1 MNKNLIACMLGIS
14 GLALSA
20 GGCLTNAG
28 EAGDTEPDTSTAE
41 SNVTVC
47 REVEHF
53 DYVRN
58 GAVTHWDV
66 TFEIGTGREFVDERP
81 VGGLDKQY
89 RISPYWSD
97 CPAPNEIVRLTHGTE
112 VLIGIHD
119 CLPDGRQEFHGSD
132 FQRLLVPRV
141 PFITFN
147 CDP

>member
-1 MNKNLIACMLGIS
+1 MNKNLITCVLGIA
-14 GLALSA
+14 GLTIAA
-20 GGCLTNAG
+20 GGCMT
-28 EAGDTEPDTSTAE
+28 EAASEDLRTESVAAD
-41 SNVTVC
+41 VTVC

-58 GAVTHWDV
+58 GAVTHWDH
-66 TFEIGTGREFVDERP
+66 TLELDTGREFNDERP
-81 VGGLDKQY
+81 VGGLDTQY
-89 RISPYWSD
+89 RISPHWSA
-97 CPAPNEIVRLTHGTE
+97 CPSPNEIVRLTHGAT
-112 VLIGIHD
+112 VLIGIHN